1 MAQLNVK
8 RLSYRL
14 EPDPRR
20 TITRFFWSGADRA
33 AKIAKRVLSLSEE
46 EAEPL
51 LQEVMREFHDR
62 HLDLE
67 DILLE
72 HFEELVQRTG
82 QRMTATPVQKLL
94 LGAYCTMEYAFESAA
109 LFNPSMVPTPPDEN
123 TAWNETCFLM
133 SLRAVGEGHVSS
145 IVFRRGKITAT
156 GEVQIQ
162 PVGPITRRLETT
174 QNWNPNKTIFRRKL
188 QEMGTDLETIE
199 TVMDALG
206 DDFTTDQLR
215 AAISLARPR
224 VANRTLFNRHANDMI
239 WLANSNYEIRHE
251 QNGSDL
257 EQIVL
262 FPTSEAESMGME
274 DMRLVCFQDDDGSIR
289 YYGTY
294 TAYNGRKILPQLL
307 EIVSEG
313 RAFVSTL
320 HGDVTHNKGLAL
332 FPRRLHGQYA
342 MIGRID
348 GENLYFMCSDNVHI
362 WDHAEIIQEP
372 KHPWEFVQIG
382 NCGSPLETDDGWLL
396 LTHGVGP
403 MRKYCLGAML
413 LDRDNPR
420 KVIGQLDHPLMMPT
434 AEERSGYVPNV
445 VYSCGAMIHGRS
457 LIIPY
462 GISDVAT
469 GFATVELEAL
479 LERLQ
484 RH

>member
-1 MAQLNVK
+1 MASPEVK

-14 EPDPRR
+14 APDTRR
-20 TITRFFWSGADRA
+20 TITRFFWCGAERA
-33 AKIAKRVLSLSEE
+33 ARIAKRVLSLQEE

-51 LQEVMREFHDR
+51 LQEVMQEFLDR

-72 HFEELVQRTG
+72 HFEELAQRTG
-82 QRMTATPVQKLL
+82 IRIAATPTQKLL

-109 LFNPSMVPTPPDEN
+109 LFNPSMVPTPPDDN
-123 TAWNETCFLM
+123 TAWGETSFLM
-133 SLRAVGEGHVSS
+133 SLRAVGEGHISS
-145 IVFRRGKITAT
+145 IVFRRGKITAA
-156 GEVQIQ
+156 GDIHVD
-162 PVGPITRRLETT
+162 PVGPITRRLKTT
-174 QNWNPNKTIFRRKL
+174 QNWNPHKGLFRRKL
-188 QEMGTDLETIE
+188 QEMGTDLETVE
-199 TVMDALG
+199 TVMNALG
-206 DDFTTDQLR
+206 EEFTTEQLR
-215 AAISLARPR
+215 AAIALARPR
-224 VANRTLFNRHANDMI
+224 VANRALFDRHTNDML
-239 WLANSNYEIRHE
+239 WLAHSNYEIRHE
-251 QNGSDL
+251 ANDSDM

-307 EIVSEG
+307 EISSEG
-313 RAFVSTL
+313 RAFVTTL
-320 HGDVTHNKGLAL
+320 HGDATHNKGMAL
-332 FPRRLHGQYA
+332 FPRRLQGQYA

-348 GENLYFMCSDNVHI
+348 GENLYLMLSDNVHI
-362 WDHAEIIQEP
+362 WDHAERLQEP
-372 KHPWEFVQIG
+372 KQPWEFVQIG
-382 NCGSPLETDDGWLL
+382 NCGSPLETDAGWLL

-420 KVIGQLDHPLMMPT
+420 NIIGQLEQPLIMPT

-445 VYSCGAMIHGRS
+445 VYSCGAMIHGRN
-457 LIIPY
+457 LVIPY

-469 GFATVELEAL
+469 GFATVGLGSL
-479 LERLQ
+479 LECLTQ
-484 RH
+484 

>member
-1 MAQLNVK
+1 MVPLEVK
-8 RLSYRL
+8 RLPSRL
-14 EPDPRR
+14 EPDTRR
-20 TITRFFWSGADRA
+20 TITRFFWCGAERA
-33 AKIAKRVLSLSEE
+33 AKITQRVLSLSEE
-46 EAEPL
+46 QSEPL
-51 LQEVMREFHDR
+51 LQEIMRDFLDR

-72 HFEELVQRTG
+72 HFEELRRRTG
-82 QRMTATPVQKLL
+82 RRLSATPTQKLL

-109 LFNPSMVPTPPDEN
+109 LFNPSMVPTPPEED
-123 TAWNETCFLM
+123 TPWGETCFLM

-145 IVFRRGKITAT
+145 IVFRRGKITA
-156 GEVQIQ
+156 GGDIRIQ

-174 QNWNPNKTIFRRKL
+174 QNWNPHKDIFRRKL
-188 QEMGTDLETIE
+188 QEMGTDRETVE
-199 TVMDALG
+199 TVMNVLG
-206 DDFTTDQLR
+206 EEFTTDQLR
-215 AAISLARPR
+215 AAIALARPR
-224 VANRTLFNRHANDMI
+224 VANRALFDRHAGDMI

-251 QNGSDL
+251 PNGSDM

-274 DMRLVCFQDDDGSIR
+274 DMRLVCFQEDDGSIR

-320 HGDVTHNKGLAL
+320 HGNVTHNKGMAL
-332 FPRRLHGQYA
+332 FPRRLQGQYA

-348 GENLYFMCSDNVHI
+348 GENLFYMRSDDVHI
-362 WDHAEIIQEP
+362 WDRAECILEP
-372 KHPWEFVQIG
+372 RQPWEFVQIG
-382 NCGSPLETDDGWLL
+382 NCGSPLETEAGWLL

-403 MRKYCLGAML
+403 MRKYCLGALL
-413 LDRDNPR
+413 LDRDDPR
-420 KVIGQLDHPLMMPT
+420 KLLGQLEHPLMMPT

-445 VYSCGAMIHGRS
+445 VYSCGAMIHGSR

-469 GFATVELEAL
+469 GFATVELAAL
-479 LERLQ
+479 LDRLQ
-484 RH
+484 